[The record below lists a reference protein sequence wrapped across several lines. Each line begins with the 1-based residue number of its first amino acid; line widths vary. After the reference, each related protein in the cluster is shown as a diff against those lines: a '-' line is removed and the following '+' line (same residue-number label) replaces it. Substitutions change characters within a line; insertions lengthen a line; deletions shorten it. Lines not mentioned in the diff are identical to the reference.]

1 MANEIT
7 GCTPDFIVDNSKL
20 DGEEEEVEQF
30 VNDNGF
36 VDLEDSEVGN
46 SVAGESLNE
55 DDLHKEFRI
64 ASKKIQS
71 VMKRIIFMRI
81 LLVFMM

>member
-46 SVAGESLNE
+46 SVAGESPNE
-55 DDLHKEFRI
+55 YNFLQGVANSF
-64 ASKKIQS
+64 SKKSNQ
-71 VMKRIIFMRI
+71 
-81 LLVFMM
+81 